1 MESKIVVDM
10 HLLKINRDL
19 CKSYDTVY
27 KFLLIYINNLKSD
40 IMKKTLGINRNKLQI
55 FQGAKLS
62 TMKRKNRFK
71 SISKE

>member
-27 KFLLIYINNLKSD
+27 KFLLIYINYLKSD
-40 IMKKTLGINRNKLQI
+40 IMKKNSWNKPEQASNI
-55 FQGAKLS
+55 SRCKTFNNEAK
-62 TMKRKNRFK
+62 K
-71 SISKE
+71 